1 MTILPFLSSEILIS
15 EIENILAMFEEF
27 ISRILGTEKVSALNR
42 QEEFTTPDVIEKS
55 STIAKPIPEKYE
67 KDVEALRKRYGENFK
82 TGLCIEITLKE
93 LLEICPRERRRT
105 DAYTGLISFLKG
117 KMGIKLTIKS
127 QKSKL

>member
-1 MTILPFLSSEILIS
+1 MIIDFILNLLEPERFSV
-15 EIENILAMFEEF
+15 A
-27 ISRILGTEKVSALNR
+27 NR
-42 QEEFTTPDVIEKS
+42 QVRKTTPDVIEKS
-55 STIAKPIPEKYE
+55 STIAKPIPEKYK

-117 KMGIKLTIKS
+117 KMGITLNIKS
-127 QKSKL
+127 QKTKGGKL

>member
-1 MTILPFLSSEILIS
+1 MWGNFMNIFFDGTLEESSE
-15 EIENILAMFEEF
+15 
-27 ISRILGTEKVSALNR
+27 R
-42 QEEFTTPDVIEKS
+42 QVRETTPGVIEKS
-55 STIAKPIPEKYE
+55 SSIAKPIPEKYE

-105 DAYTGLISFLKG
+105 DAYTGLISFL
-117 KMGIKLTIKS
+117 IYRLRITLNIKS